1 MEMRTAL
8 IATSILVLLS
18 VFVLPKILFPYAKHG
33 AGRADL
39 YPPFLAP
46 RAAGPIPALADVE
59 KRAAEIEALRRSD
72 PCVDAAYTAAEKNL
86 NAFDRL
92 AMVGGFMKC
101 YVGELELYR
110 RRLCSEDKRDELA
123 RYTRG
128 YFYELGFARKVSQ
141 DPALKGRLELPPKIK
156 SIIDP
161 KSDIISGHLD
171 FAADPSIIAG
181 WKSLIKGGV
190 FANGKTLRKMLRPEV
205 PRDVIQ
211 QLSDVPVLY
220 RYCQ

>member
-1 MEMRTAL
+1 MRAAL
-8 IATSILVLLS
+8 IATATLVLLS
-18 VFVLPKILFPYAKHG
+18 FFFLPKMLFPYARHG
-33 AGRADL
+33 VGKADL

-46 RAAGPIPALADVE
+46 RAAKPTSTFADVKE
-59 KRAAEIEALRRSD
+59 RMAEVDALRRGD
-72 PCVDAAYTAAEKNL
+72 PCIDAAYRAAAKNL
-86 NAFDRL
+86 NAFGRL
-92 AMVGGFMKC
+92 AMFEGFMRC
-101 YVGELELYR
+101 YVSELELYP
-110 RRLCSEDKRDELA
+110 RRLCSEAKRDELA

-171 FAADPSIIAG
+171 FTADPSIVDG
-181 WKSLIKGGV
+181 WKNMIRRGV
-190 FANGKTLRKMLRPEV
+190 VANGAALRKMLRPEV

-211 QLSDVPVLY
+211 QLDGVPVVY